1 MKMNSSNEDEFN
13 QERSAMTENREERRR
28 REDENEILD
37 AALTLFVAQGFHGT
51 SMQQIAERAAFSV
64 GKIYKFFP
72 SKDELFRALQ
82 ERGLQEFRASFEN
95 AKVGHLPP
103 LEALLTT
110 LRTAFAFATGKRDL
124 IRIQVL
130 ERLGR
135 PQGAEQTITMMFRD
149 RTRGLLDQAIA
160 TGELRPLDTELMAT
174 MIVGAGSALVDHLAA
189 NEADDPY
196 ADIPDRIMDL
206 MIRPH
211 LVRRED
217 AR

>member
-1 MKMNSSNEDEFN
+1 V
-13 QERSAMTENREERRR
+13 TESRAARRR

-51 SMQQIAERAAFSV
+51 SMLQIAERAAFSV

-82 ERGLQEFRASFEN
+82 ERGRQEFRDSFAN
-95 AKVGHLPP
+95 AQFSHLPP
-103 LEALLTT
+103 FEALQAMW
-110 LRTAFAFATGKRDL
+110 RTAFAFASGKRDL
-124 IRIQVL
+124 IRVQVL

-135 PQGAEQTITMMFRD
+135 PQGGEQSITGMFRD
-149 RTRGLLDQAIA
+149 RTRGLLDQAIVA
-160 TGELRPLDTELMAT
+160 GELRPLETELLAT
-174 MIVGAGSALVDHLAA
+174 MIVGACSALVDHLAA
-189 NEADDPY
+189 DEAADPY